1 MELRNIKT
9 FARIAEVGSF
19 TRVATELGYTQS
31 AVTMQIKQLER
42 ELGCVLFERLG
53 RSVRL
58 TPEGER
64 LLPVANRMLQAA
76 DEASRIAQEPG
87 EVSGTLRIGVSDSL
101 LVGVLAPVLSELS
114 RTYPRVCVS
123 THQQMPDEQFAMLR
137 RNDIDVLLLLDERME
152 RPEWVKVFEAP
163 AEVGFVAA
171 ATDPMTRRARVPLEE
186 VLSRPLFLTERD
198 VSYRAGLDERIWA
211 RGLEAT
217 PRVCVST
224 HQQMPDEQFAML
236 RRNDIDVLLLLDE
249 RMERPEWVKVF
260 EAPAEVGFVAAATD
274 PMTRRARVPLEE
286 VLSRP
291 LFLTERDVSYRA
303 GLDERI
309 WARGLEATPRV
320 ECGNTAF
327 LAELV
332 EGCGGVSFLP
342 SCAVRA
348 AVAAGRL
355 AHVDVDLERLDLW
368 HQAIVRKNKV
378 VTPQM
383 RLFLELVQRE
393 LCG

>member
-31 AVTMQIKQLER
+31 AVTMQVKQLER

-76 DEASRIAQEPG
+76 DEASRIAQKPG

-114 RTYPRVCVS
+114 HTYPRVCAS

-137 RNDIDVLLLLDERME
+137 RNDIDVLLLLDGRME
-152 RPEWVKVFEAP
+152 RPEWVKVFEVP

-171 ATDPMTRRARVPLEE
+171 ATDPLARRTKVPLEE

-198 VSYRAGLDERIWA
+198 VSYR
-211 RGLEAT
+211 T
-217 PRVCVST
+217 
-224 HQQMPDEQFAML
+224 
-236 RRNDIDVLLLLDE
+236 
-249 RMERPEWVKVF
+249 
-260 EAPAEVGFVAAATD
+260 
-274 PMTRRARVPLEE
+274 
-286 VLSRP
+286 
-291 LFLTERDVSYRA
+291 

-355 AHVDVDLERLDLW
+355 AHLDVDFERLDLW

-378 VTPQM
+378 MTPQM

-393 LCG
+393 LCK

>member
-76 DEASRIAQEPG
+76 DEASRIAQKPG

-101 LVGVLAPVLSELS
+101 LMGVLAPVLSELS
-114 RTYPRVCVS
+114 RTYPRVCAS
-123 THQQMPDEQFAMLR
+123 TYQQMPDEQFAMLR

-152 RPEWVKVFEAP
+152 RPEWVKVFEVP
-163 AEVGFVAA
+163 AEVGFVVA
-171 ATDPMTRRARVPLEE
+171 ATDPMA
-186 VLSRPLFLTERD
+186 
-198 VSYRAGLDERIWA
+198 
-211 RGLEAT
+211 
-217 PRVCVST
+217 
-224 HQQMPDEQFAML
+224 
-236 RRNDIDVLLLLDE
+236 
-249 RMERPEWVKVF
+249 
-260 EAPAEVGFVAAATD
+260 
-274 PMTRRARVPLEE
+274 RRARVPLEE

-355 AHVDVDLERLDLW
+355 AHVDVDFERLDLW

>member
-9 FARIAEVGSF
+9 FARIADVGSF

-31 AVTMQIKQLER
+31 AVTMQVKQLEL

-76 DEASRIAQEPG
+76 DEASRIAQKPG

-114 RTYPRVCVS
+114 RTYPRVCAS

-152 RPEWVKVFEAP
+152 RPEWVKVFEVP
-163 AEVGFVAA
+163 AEVGFVVA
-171 ATDPMTRRARVPLEE
+171 ATDPLARRTKVPLEE

-198 VSYRAGLDERIWA
+198 VSYR
-211 RGLEAT
+211 T
-217 PRVCVST
+217 
-224 HQQMPDEQFAML
+224 
-236 RRNDIDVLLLLDE
+236 
-249 RMERPEWVKVF
+249 
-260 EAPAEVGFVAAATD
+260 
-274 PMTRRARVPLEE
+274 
-286 VLSRP
+286 
-291 LFLTERDVSYRA
+291 

-327 LAELV
+327 LTELV

-348 AVAAGRL
+348 AIAAGRL
-355 AHVDVDLERLDLW
+355 AHVDVDFERLDLW

-393 LCG
+393 LCK

>member
-31 AVTMQIKQLER
+31 AVTMQVKQLER

-76 DEASRIAQEPG
+76 DEASRIAQKPG

-114 RTYPRVCVS
+114 RTYPRVCAS

-152 RPEWVKVFEAP
+152 RPEWVKVFEVP

-171 ATDPMTRRARVPLEE
+171 ATDPLARRTKVPLEE

-198 VSYRAGLDERIWA
+198 VSYR
-211 RGLEAT
+211 T
-217 PRVCVST
+217 
-224 HQQMPDEQFAML
+224 
-236 RRNDIDVLLLLDE
+236 
-249 RMERPEWVKVF
+249 
-260 EAPAEVGFVAAATD
+260 
-274 PMTRRARVPLEE
+274 
-286 VLSRP
+286 
-291 LFLTERDVSYRA
+291 

-355 AHVDVDLERLDLW
+355 AHVDVDFERLDLW

-378 VTPQM
+378 MTPQM

-393 LCG
+393 LCK